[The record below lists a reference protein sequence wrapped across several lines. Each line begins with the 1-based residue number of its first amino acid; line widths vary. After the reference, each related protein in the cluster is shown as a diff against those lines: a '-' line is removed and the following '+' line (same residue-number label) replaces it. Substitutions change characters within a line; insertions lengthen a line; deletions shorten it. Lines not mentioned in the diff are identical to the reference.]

1 MPSIGEEKGSTKSI
15 RSSSPSS
22 HSTERPVSVHDHEDQ
37 EKVVASGTLP
47 LSPRPSFSNKAASIA
62 TNGTNNPDYEVDW
75 DDEIDPKNPRNWSIW
90 YKGFTIF
97 SISWSTWCIV
107 VYSTSYTTGLAE
119 MQHDFHISSEPV
131 VTLGVTSY
139 LIGIAVG
146 SMILAPISEMYGR
159 RPVYIASMLV
169 FTILIIPCGLATSL
183 PEVITVR
190 FFGAVAG
197 SAMIANSPGTVSD
210 IVNDDYRALA
220 FSIWSIGP
228 LNGPTFGPII
238 GGFSTQY
245 LGWRW
250 TNWIVMIISGV
261 AFIFMCMLKETYTPA
276 LLQKKAKLRR
286 KEQDDDRYWSRYD
299 NKIKFWPLLK
309 VNLSRPFI
317 MVFTEPICIFWD
329 VYIAIIYGI
338 LYLCFV
344 AYPIVFTGVRG
355 WSAGISGLA
364 FTGLA
369 VGCFLVIG
377 TEPLLRR
384 MINSHKKDPET
395 GKVPPEAMVSVVCIA
410 AVLVPVGELW
420 FAWTCVPPVHWIW
433 PILAGIPF
441 GAGNTAVFIYASNY
455 LAHSYGI
462 YAASAMAGNS
472 VIRSLL
478 GGTLPLAGPALYAK
492 LNPHWAGTLLG
503 LIQVAII
510 PIPVYFYRYGHK
522 IRMKSAL
529 IQSMQQDKE
538 KLESKRRSGVR
549 ADKLEKVEDEI
560 AKVYSRTV

>member
-22 HSTERPVSVHDHEDQ
+22 HLTERPVSVHDHEDQ
-37 EKVVASGTLP
+37 EKVVALGSLP

-159 RPVYIASMLV
+159 RPVYIASMLL

-183 PEVITVR
+183 PEVIIVR

-261 AFIFMCMLKETYTPA
+261 AFIFMCMLKETYAPA

-549 ADKLEKVEDEI
+549 AAKLEKVEDDI
-560 AKVYSRTV
+560 AKVYSKTV